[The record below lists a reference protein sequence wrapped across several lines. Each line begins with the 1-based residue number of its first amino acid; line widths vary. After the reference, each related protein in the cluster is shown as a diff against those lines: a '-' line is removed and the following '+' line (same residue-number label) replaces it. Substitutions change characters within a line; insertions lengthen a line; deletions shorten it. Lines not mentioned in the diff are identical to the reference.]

1 MQDRANNRDRVLVI
15 IPAFNEHE
23 TLPSTLAE
31 LKRTVP
37 DFDVVVIDDGS
48 KDDTADLAEA
58 NGVICIRLPFNLGIG
73 GALRIRA
80 VVKGSVCHGQRHHAA
95 FPISSSK
102 PMAFSLTLA
111 FASAHS
117 TTLRS

>member
-48 KDDTADLAEA
+48 KDDTADL
-58 NGVICIRLPFNLGIG
+58 GHLGD
-73 GALRIRA
+73 
-80 VVKGSVCHGQRHHAA
+80 
-95 FPISSSK
+95 
-102 PMAFSLTLA
+102 
-111 FASAHS
+111 AH
-117 TTLRS
+117 

>member
-58 NGVICIRLPFNLGIG
+58 NGAYLGCG
-73 GALRIRA
+73 ELRFVGAEDR
-80 VVKGSVCHGQRHHAA
+80 
-95 FPISSSK
+95 
-102 PMAFSLTLA
+102 
-111 FASAHS
+111 
-117 TTLRS
+117 